1 MDAIFVMLAQNDYQM
16 LEFEASSFIPYL
28 VQKVSEFENYVLRS
42 VESNSAYNTSLLFFS
57 LKTFCDYFH

>member
-28 VQKVSEFENYVLRS
+28 VQKVSEFENYVLRLNQT
-42 VESNSAYNTSLLFFS
+42 VLTTHLCYFFS